1 MDSLPFAPRKDGG
14 ERSRRWKE
22 CLRLSVLT
30 FRVGRAH
37 NRPQIMKKLLP
48 AIFLWI
54 LSGVPILAQ
63 QLAEESKVINVE
75 VPVRVYLGGQFVD
88 GLSLNDFEIWED
100 GKLQKLEAVYLVKKQ
115 AIERR
120 DEIRRFAPQTNRSF
134 YLIFEVSDYTARIG
148 QAVDFFVQNVLL
160 PGDTLTI
167 VSPMKTYRMKP
178 NSFRSLTRGQVTEQL
193 NSILRRDTLTGSSEY
208 RAALA
213 DLETLAKALADKMTD
228 FQDQTSDKFAETA
241 TSLTF
246 KETPFDETLNMY
258 STLLSRLDNLRMMDQ
273 VKLLDFAKVLK
284 NEEGQKY
291 VYLFY
296 QREFLPKIEPRILYA
311 YMERFQ
317 DRPDLNQAMQGI
329 FEFYRRDVLV
339 NIDFV
344 KHAYADSSIAV
355 HFLFITAPPPRQV
368 PGVEYHEQSEDIFS
382 AFQEMARAT
391 GGFSAVSQNP
401 AYLMKSA
408 IEASENY
415 YLLYYSPRPYARDGK
430 FHQISVRLK
439 DKGYRVSHRLGYYA
453 N

>member
-1 MDSLPFAPRKDGG
+1 
-14 ERSRRWKE
+14 
-22 CLRLSVLT
+22 
-30 FRVGRAH
+30 
-37 NRPQIMKKLLP
+37 
-48 AIFLWI
+48 
-54 LSGVPILAQ
+54 
-63 QLAEESKVINVE
+63 
-75 VPVRVYLGGQFVD
+75 
-88 GLSLNDFEIWED
+88 
-100 GKLQKLEAVYLVKKQ
+100 
-115 AIERR
+115 
-120 DEIRRFAPQTNRSF
+120 
-134 YLIFEVSDYTARIG
+134 
-148 QAVDFFVQNVLL
+148 
-160 PGDTLTI
+160 
-167 VSPMKTYRMKP
+167 MKTYRMKP

-258 STLLSRLDNLRMMDQ
+258 STLLSRLDNLRLMDQ

-339 NIDFV
+339 NIDLV
-344 KHAYADSSIAV
+344 KHSYADSSIAV

-368 PGVEYHEQSEDIFS
+368 PGVVYHEQSEDIFS

-439 DKGYRVSHRLGYYA
+439 GKGYRISHRLGYYA